1 MHIKPLGMRI
11 TCNTQIL
18 ENMSYLNIQTST
30 KDAKTKKTLTLE
42 NLAKVNAARWNA
54 IEGDI
59 LQTWQAQIAAANQ
72 TFAGLDE
79 VWEKNRE
86 VLKKQFKG
94 ERPKSEFAKFYSGY
108 NGSVSNLNHFITIAR
123 GKKDAEGNY
132 TGKLFT
138 ATDVKK
144 FREAINAANKAN
156 KVVKYSRL
164 INLSKWHHDGAT
176 IDALTKEDAKKSP
189 VGEKGTEDAKVS
201 GSSRLKISVNGK
213 GHVSETTEGELQKS
227 LAKDA
232 SMLDVCTDAFSVLF
246 KFMQREGK
254 DAFQAFQ
261 AEVVAKCGPVVAEVV
276 E

>member
-1 MHIKPLGMRI
+1 
-11 TCNTQIL
+11 
-18 ENMSYLNIQTST
+18 MSYLKIQTST
-30 KDAKTKKTLTLE
+30 TDAKTKKPVTLE
-42 NLAKVNAARWNA
+42 NLAKANAKRWSA
-54 IEGDI
+54 IEGDL
-59 LQTWQAQIAAANQ
+59 LQVWQAQIAAANQ

-144 FREAINAANKAN
+144 FRDAINAANKAN

-164 INLSKWHHDGAT
+164 INLSKWYHDGAT
-176 IDALTKEDAKKSP
+176 IDALTKEGAKKSP
-189 VGEKGTEDAKVS
+189 VGTKEAKEDKTHGASRIKV
-201 GSSRLKISVNGK
+201 SVNGK
-213 GHVSETTEGELQKS
+213 GSITETNEGELKKS
-227 LAKDA
+227 LSKDSSA
-232 SMLDVCTDAFSVLF
+232 LQLCADAFAVLF
-246 KFMQREGK
+246 KVMEREPR
-254 DAFQAFQ
+254 DAFESFKAQ
-261 AEVVAKCGPVVAEVV
+261 VSAKCGPILAEVAE
-276 E
+276 